1 MVRLPSSTKIC
12 LATSSREGCW
22 PWQGRGVR
30 NWGEFSVWVKVLE
43 QQLQE
48 WAQEVRG
55 GPWLRPSLGTLMAPG
70 GLNTTLM
77 LIWIVAFTSGLHALG
92 LRATGAFKLLLGVTD
107 PHLPTKH
114 CQQSEKK

>member
-1 MVRLPSSTKIC
+1 MKRL
-12 LATSSREGCW
+12 
-22 PWQGRGVR
+22 
-30 NWGEFSVWVKVLE
+30 SVWLKVLE

-77 LIWIVAFTSGLHALG
+77 LIWIVAFTSGLQALG
-92 LRATGAFKLLLGVTD
+92 LRAPGAFKLLLGVTD

-114 CQQSEKK
+114 CQQSGKKIKAQLL